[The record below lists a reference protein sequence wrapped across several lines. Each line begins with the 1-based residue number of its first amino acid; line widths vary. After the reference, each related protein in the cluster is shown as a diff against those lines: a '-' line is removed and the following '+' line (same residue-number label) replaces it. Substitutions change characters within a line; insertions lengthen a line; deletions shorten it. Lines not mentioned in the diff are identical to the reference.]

1 MRSLNKVT
9 LIGNLTRDPEVRQTT
24 NGQTVA
30 TFSIATNRYWKDAN
44 GNQNEETE
52 YHDLVAWG
60 KLAEV
65 CQKYLKTGT
74 AVYIEGRLKTR
85 SWDGQDGHKR
95 YKTEVIIADLNILGR
110 RKEDGEGLTPTT
122 DPVTSPVESTK
133 KDNVDVVSSDLS
145 SDETEGGDDKINIE
159 DIPF

>member
-24 NGQTVA
+24 NGQSVA

-74 AVYIEGRLKTR
+74 AVFTEGRLKTR
-85 SWDGQDGHKR
+85 SWEGQDGHKR
-95 YKTEVIIADLNILGR
+95 YKTEIIVSDLNILGR
-110 RKEDGEGLTPTT
+110 RKEEGETN
-122 DPVTSPVESTK
+122 TSPIN
-133 KDNVDVVSSDLS
+133 NVDKEIDLESHVIDENIDDSD
-145 SDETEGGDDKINIE
+145 DRINIE

>member
-1 MRSLNKVT
+1 MRSINKVM

-30 TFSIATNRYWKDAN
+30 TFSVATNRYWKDAN

-60 KLAEV
+60 KLAEI
-65 CQKYLKTGT
+65 CQAYLKSGT
-74 AVYIEGRLKTR
+74 AVYTEGRLKTR
-85 SWDGQDGHKR
+85 SWEGQDGHKR
-95 YKTEVIIADLNILGR
+95 YKTEIIISDMNILS
-110 RKEDGEGLTPTT
+110 RKKDSDTSA
-122 DPVTSPVESTK
+122 PVSDKEVDQKVESEAKPT
-133 KDNVDVVSSDLS
+133 DDA
-145 SDETEGGDDKINIE
+145 GDDKINIE